1 MGRFYLNAA
10 RVRSATDLRTASN
23 RGDEE
28 GAMPLKLFITST
40 ERIFINFPTN
50 KLCALIVMEMIYGA
64 KRKHIKRLP
73 RLTLNGPIISNGLDE
88 SLEWLSKS
96 KPFWPA
102 IQQSYHQLHN
112 RAPKKKGKKR
122 MNLPPAT
129 SS

>member
-28 GAMPLKLFITST
+28 GSMPLKLFITST

-73 RLTLNGPIISNGLDE
+73 RLTLNGPIISNGLDQ
-88 SLEWLSKS
+88 SLEWLS
-96 KPFWPA
+96 
-102 IQQSYHQLHN
+102 
-112 RAPKKKGKKR
+112 
-122 MNLPPAT
+122 
-129 SS
+129 